1 MGEVVYPNF
10 GGSARK
16 APPAVQISPA
26 SAGEG
31 ERRVLEVGRRIQL
44 PDGCS
49 GNVEVMLDDS
59 GIMVNFSNRH
69 VESIRYDFQMLV
81 REIRRPRKGASV
93 NGVLGFDAVTPVEV
107 FYCGKVI
114 CSFIAV
120 DAELKQVT
128 VLH

>member
-1 MGEVVYPNF
+1 MGTVVYPNF
-10 GGSARK
+10 GGSARQ
-16 APPAVQISPA
+16 APPAVQFSPVPVED
-26 SAGEG
+26 GV
-31 ERRVLEVGRRIQL
+31 RKVLEVGRRIQL

-69 VESIRYDFQMLV
+69 VESIRYDFATLA

-93 NGVLGFDAVTPVEV
+93 NGVLGFEAVTPVEV

-120 DAELKQVT
+120 DAEQKQVT